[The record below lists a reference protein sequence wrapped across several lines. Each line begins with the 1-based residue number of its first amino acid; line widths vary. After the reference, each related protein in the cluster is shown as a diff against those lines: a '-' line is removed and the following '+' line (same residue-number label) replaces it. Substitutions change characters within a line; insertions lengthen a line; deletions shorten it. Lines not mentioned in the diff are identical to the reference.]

1 MLLTTSLYS
10 HAQQFT
16 LFVGTYTNSGSKGIY
31 VYRFN
36 AKTGN
41 VTLLNST
48 DSAVNPSYLAIAPNQ
63 KFLFAVNE
71 TNGNKPGKV
80 SSYAINKQ
88 SGRLTF
94 LSHQLTGGDDPCYVS
109 VHKNNNWIAVANY
122 SGGNASVLRVN
133 AKGIIAPLSQLVQ
146 DSGKGFNKQRQEKA
160 HVHAALFSPDY
171 QFLFTPDL
179 GLDQINTYRF
189 TETASKPLK
198 PARPAFVETVPGS
211 GPRHLVF
218 HPNNRFAYVIQE
230 LSGKVVAYKYH
241 DGKLVAMQETSS
253 HPAGFSGDIGS
264 ADIHL
269 SPNGKFL
276 YASNRG
282 DANNIAIF
290 AVNQNTGRLTLRGF
304 QDTKGIAP
312 RNFTIDPTGS
322 FLLVANQ
329 QTDNVV
335 IFKRNKT
342 TGALSATGKSI
353 SIPKPVCL
361 KMM

>member
-1 MLLTTSLYS
+1 MLLTTSLFS
-10 HAQQFT
+10 QAQQFT
-16 LFVGTYTNSGSKGIY
+16 LFVGTYTKTGSKGIY
-31 VYRFN
+31 TYRFD

-41 VTLLNST
+41 LTFLSST
-48 DSAVNPSYLAIAPNQ
+48 DSAVNPSYLAISPNQ

-71 TNGNKPGKV
+71 TNGNNPGKV

-88 SGRLTF
+88 TGRLTF
-94 LSHQLTGGDDPCYVS
+94 LSQQLTGGDDPCYVS

-133 AKGIIAPLSQLVQ
+133 SKGMLTPYSQLVQ

-160 HVHAALFSPDY
+160 HVHAAIFSPDY

-179 GLDQINTYRF
+179 GLDKIMAYRF
-189 TETASKPLK
+189 NEQAQRPLK
-198 PARPAFVETVPGS
+198 PATPAYAATLPGS

-218 HPNNRFAYVIQE
+218 HPNNRFAYIIQE
-230 LSGKVVAYKYH
+230 LSGKVVAYKYSS
-241 DGKLVAMQETSS
+241 GKFVVLQEVSS
-253 HPAGFSGDIGS
+253 HPAGYTGDIGS

-269 SPNGKFL
+269 SPDGKFL

-290 AVNQNTGRLTLRGF
+290 AVNQNTGRLTPRGY

-312 RNFTIDPTGS
+312 RNFMIDPTGN

-342 TGALSATGKSI
+342 TGALSAIGKTI
-353 SIPKPVCL
+353 SIPRPVCL